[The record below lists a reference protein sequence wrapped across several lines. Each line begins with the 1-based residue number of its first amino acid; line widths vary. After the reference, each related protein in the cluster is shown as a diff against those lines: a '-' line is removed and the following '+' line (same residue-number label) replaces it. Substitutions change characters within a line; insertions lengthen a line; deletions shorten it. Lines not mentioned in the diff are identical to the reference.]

1 MSELLTSGTPK
12 DASSVQDWNAFNV
25 RVEQNN
31 SYGYVYDIK
40 STGYMS
46 QFIPIGTI
54 MNAVNV
60 TVEYF
65 NNGTDIQGTLAIYEA
80 DSKTVSSKFF
90 LSSNDEFETLSFSVP
105 TDGTKVIQIAFEII
119 NSSMS
124 DVKIAGMSLDGSL
137 VTQSGSIN
145 TSDFIQSSIMF
156 GLDSTK
162 PDLG

>member
-1 MSELLTSGTPK
+1 MSELLINGTPK
-12 DASSVQDWNAFNV
+12 DVSSIQDWNAFNV
-25 RVEQNN
+25 RVETNN
-31 SYGYVYDIK
+31 SYGYVYDIQ

-46 QFIPIGTI
+46 QFIPIGTV
-54 MNAVNV
+54 MNSVTV
-60 TVEYF
+60 TVEYL
-65 NNGTDIQGTLAIYEA
+65 NKGTGIQGTLAIYEA

-105 TDGTKVIQIAFEII
+105 TDGTKVTQVAFEII

-124 DVKIAGMSLDGSL
+124 DVKIAGMSLDGTL
-137 VTQSGSIN
+137 VTQAGSIN

-156 GLDSTK
+156 GIDSAK